1 MIQQVGTE
9 WVCSI
14 CKKKFGR
21 MENAVMHD
29 FSAHSG
35 DKEDIISSEFK

>member
-1 MIQQVGTE
+1 MIQQEGTE

-21 MENAVMHD
+21 VENAIVHD
-29 FSAHSG
+29 FTDHSG
-35 DKEDIISSEFK
+35 DKNEYNNKGIK